1 MATDTTNMASLVPQH
16 TLPKLDGA
24 SNYRR
29 SARDMEMILVRM
41 DAWHLVSHPPPPAL
55 ERDAAWTRKN
65 DWARS
70 EIHLSCSPEQQDL
83 IEDSTTA
90 YDSWTILHH
99 EYNHTIEQKVKRLQK
114 EFASI
119 TMTEDDCST
128 YIHRAKRLLSDLK
141 SCGVRI
147 KDADVAYAILVGLPE
162 KFASLVTTLTN
173 MTTPEKPLEVMRVS
187 DQILEEEQRLMHFA
201 SQKPKP
207 DPNVVNPLAFKG
219 DTTFKGQHAYVA
231 RGNPV
236 SYRCSPYNSRSF
248 RGDYSYT
255 AGRGIAPGH
264 RGAYTPRPLYGNE
277 NLPVAPLPS
286 PAVPRPA
293 LVKQENNTNPGAA
306 LARNLQRLP
315 WQAAPWQP
323 RIPPRLLWK
332 RNNATIV
339 ECGVMFEKIVTKNT
353 RNFILRTV
361 LGLMNNL
368 LILINLLLKVRCRL
382 KRKRQM
388 SWHEKQSWLM
398 NPSAVITL
406 LNLIWL
412 WKHRFCSMIMGW
424 VLSVRTVILLVRIL
438 G

>member
-29 SARDMEMILVRM
+29 WARDMEMILVRM

-99 EYNHTIEQKVKRLQK
+99 EYNHTTEQKVKRLQK

-128 YIHRAKRLLSDLK
+128 YIHRAKRLVSDLK

-173 MTTPEKPLEVMRVS
+173 MTTPEKPLEVMQVS

-219 DTTFKGQHAYVA
+219 NTTFKGHHAYVA

-255 AGRGIAPGH
+255 AGRGIVPGH

-306 LARNLQRLP
+306 CKSTVFYRTP
-315 WQAAPWQP
+315 APIIVYYFP
-323 RIPPRLLWK
+323 YITCLLY
-332 RNNATIV
+332 
-339 ECGVMFEKIVTKNT
+339 
-353 RNFILRTV
+353 
-361 LGLMNNL
+361 L
-368 LILINLLLKVRCRL
+368 LFLI
-382 KRKRQM
+382 
-388 SWHEKQSWLM
+388 
-398 NPSAVITL
+398 
-406 LNLIWL
+406 
-412 WKHRFCSMIMGW
+412 KH
-424 VLSVRTVILLVRIL
+424 VRTS